1 LAARSWHAA
10 RRGLRFTSLPGRRWT
25 TADELGCLVALA
37 DADPA
42 QVNALPDVQAISKVS
57 SGRSGRD
64 DLQLLDCLGRFGS
77 IREIASAL
85 HMHHSSVAYR
95 LSKMSD
101 VLGYDPRTPEGQ
113 YRARTALLLWHLH
126 AH

>member
-1 LAARSWHAA
+1 MIVPTCCRSWMPSAAVGSSSKTMVARSSRTA
-10 RRGLRFTSLPGRRWT
+10 REI
-25 TADELGCLVALA
+25 A
-37 DADPA
+37 
-42 QVNALPDVQAISKVS
+42 NALPDVQAISKVS

>member
-1 LAARSWHAA
+1 MRS
-10 RRGLRFTSLPGRRWT
+10 
-25 TADELGCLVALA
+25 ELSAHSRA
-37 DADPA
+37 M
-42 QVNALPDVQAISKVS
+42 VS
-57 SGRSGRD
+57 RISGRD
-64 DLQLLDCLGRFGS
+64 DLELLDCLGRFGS
-77 IREIASAL
+77 IREIASTL

-126 AH
+126 AR

>member
-1 LAARSWHAA
+1 MRWVG
-10 RRGLRFTSLPGRRWT
+10 GLLRKHP
-25 TADELGCLVALA
+25 
-37 DADPA
+37 
-42 QVNALPDVQAISKVS
+42 
-57 SGRSGRD
+57 
-64 DLQLLDCLGRFGS
+64 
-77 IREIASAL
+77 IASTL

-95 LSKMSD
+95 LSKMSN